1 MSSKKVYYSWDDVE
15 HMVHTINNLMAQDDW
30 RPDYIV
36 GLTRGGL
43 VPAVMLSNIT
53 GIKLHTLD
61 ARYDE
66 EGGGES
72 NLWMA
77 EDAYGFNHEYD
88 DNYYHCPTLAKNI
101 LIVDDINNN
110 GKTFE
115 WLLDDWRSGCCPDS
129 PKWDDVFGGNVRVA
143 TLVDNVGSQYEDV
156 DYAATEIDKREQ
168 DTWSVFPWE
177 GERNYGAQL

>member
-1 MSSKKVYYSWDDVE
+1 MTEKRVHYTWKDVE
-15 HMVHTINNLMAQDDW
+15 HMIHVINNLMATDGW

-53 GIKLHTLD
+53 GIKLHTLN
-61 ARYDE
+61 ARYDDQD
-66 EGGGES
+66 GGES

-77 EDAYGFNHEYD
+77 EDAYGFNHDYD
-88 DNYYHCPTLAKNI
+88 DNYYHCPTTAKKI

-115 WLLDDWRSGCCPDS
+115 WLQSDWRSGCCPDS
-129 PKWDDVFGGNVRVA
+129 PIWDKVFGDNVRVA
-143 TLVDNVGSQYEDV
+143 TLVDNMGSEYEDV
-156 DYAATEIDKREQ
+156 DYAAIEIDKREENIW
-168 DTWSVFPWE
+168 TVFPWE
-177 GERNYGAQL
+177 GERNYGIN